1 MAKHRVR
8 RIFLQCILAVILI
21 AAAVPTMAA
30 GIPTATTGAASAVG
44 STGATL
50 NGTVN
55 ANDAETTVTF
65 EYGLTTGYGGTF
77 EAAQS
82 PVSGT
87 TDSAVSV
94 AIYELLPNT
103 TYHYRVKAQNIYGT
117 AYGSDMTF
125 TTLPNL
131 PLAVTN
137 AASGVGP
144 SSATLNGTVHPMDAN
159 TTVTFEYG
167 TDTGYGTTVTADQS
181 PLTTNLYL
189 PWPVSHTITGLA
201 NNTTYH
207 YRVKATNAGGTTY
220 GADMTFTIGTVGTAP
235 TATTAAATG
244 IGTTNATLNGTV
256 NAGDSQT
263 TVTFEYGLTTGYG
276 LTVTADQSPVTG
288 TTNMA
293 VNTGIHEL
301 LPNTTY
307 HYRVKAQNTN
317 GTATG
322 ADMTFTTLPQVPTAT
337 TNGATAVGTASATLN
352 GTVNANNS
360 STTVTFQ
367 YGTTTGYGTT
377 VTATQSPVSGAANTA
392 VSRAITGLSN
402 GITYHYRVVATNA
415 GGTTFGAD
423 MTFTTG
429 ATAPTAV
436 TNAASGVSTTG
447 ATLNG
452 TVNAHNSSTTV
463 TFEYG
468 LDTSYGRSVSANP
481 DTVTGSAN
489 TAVNAAL
496 TDLLPTTTYHYR
508 VKATSAGG
516 TTFGADMTFTTLA
529 APTVITTG
537 ATAVTTTGAT
547 LNGTVNAN
555 GSSTTVTFQYGTTTG
570 YGTTVTAD
578 QSPVTGATNTAVSK
592 ALTGLTPNTTYHYR
606 VVGQNGSGTTYGA
619 DMTFYTGA
627 ATAPTATTNA
637 AAFVLSTGATLNGT
651 VNANNASTTV
661 TFEYGT
667 TTGYGTTV
675 PAVPGTVTG
684 AVNTPVAA
692 VITGL
697 TANTTYHYRVVATN
711 ANGTANGADMTFTTS
726 YAPSAVTEAAT
737 GVGGSFATLNGTV
750 NANGF
755 FADVTFEYGTSTSY
769 GTTVPTFPIGVTG
782 SANTPVST
790 NIAGLIN
797 NTTYHYRVVAVGLL
811 GTSYGADMT
820 FTTTTSPTAV
830 TNAATAVGGT
840 SATLNGTV
848 NARGAG
854 TTVTFEFGETTG
866 YGRVVT
872 ADQSPVSGSTD
883 TAVSVNANA
892 LFPNTTYHYRVVAQ
906 NVNDTVYG
914 ADMTFTT
921 SGIPPSATTGAATA
935 VTTSGATLNG
945 TVNAQNDS
953 TTVTFEYGT
962 TTGYGTTVTA
972 DQSPVT
978 VTADTAVSKAITG
991 LANNTTYHYR
1001 VAAQN
1006 SSGTTYGADMTFFT
1020 GTSLPTVTTGAAS
1033 NIGTTGATLSGT
1045 VNANDSST
1053 TVTFEFGE
1061 TTGYGR
1067 VATADQS
1074 PVSGSGDTAVSADIT
1089 ALSVNTTY
1097 HYRVVGQNAAGT
1109 SNGADMTF
1117 TTNAVGTATVTTANV
1132 TTITAVSAIGGG
1144 NVTDEGD
1151 APVTARGVCW
1161 STVLNPTT
1169 ADSFTVDGSGAGA
1182 FTSTLTGLTP
1192 GTTYYVRAYATNLY
1206 GTVYGGQI
1214 QFTTNAAN
1222 TPVVTTA
1229 DVTHIT
1235 ETLARSGGNVIDGG
1249 SSPVT
1254 ARGVCWGIAPNPTT
1268 ADRHTVD
1275 GSGTGAF
1282 TSFLTGLKENTAYYV
1297 RAYATNAAGTAY
1309 GGQFTF
1315 KTAGGAFGVVI
1326 TNPADGATVSGTVT
1340 ISAAV
1345 TSGAAAANVEITAVS
1360 RVVFY
1365 IDGTQIAE
1373 DTAAPYKTQWDTTAY
1388 ADGSHTVEAVA
1399 YDANNQSARDEITVT
1414 VNNVPPEIWVNRSA
1428 FHFASDGAHTTGAQ
1442 TLLINNSGGGSLN
1455 WHIDTDEAWL
1465 SCMPTSGVG
1474 SGVVAVSVDPAGLS
1488 IGTHSANV
1496 TVSDSS
1502 AANSPVFIEVTLKIY
1517 DPGTTSTPFGYVLT
1531 PIDGLTVT
1539 GSIPVTGWVLDD
1551 IETAAVKIFR
1561 SPVAGEG
1568 ESLIYL
1574 GDAVFVAGA
1583 RPLMEE
1589 TYPDLPLNDRAGWG
1603 YMLLTNLL
1611 PDQGNGTF
1619 KLFALAVD
1627 KEGHQVLLGTRA
1639 IAADNANAYKPFGG
1653 IDTPAQGEVTAGH
1666 AYVNS
1671 GWALTPQPY
1680 TIPANGSTI
1689 TVRVDGVPLG
1699 NPVYDQYR
1707 PDIAALFPG
1716 YTNSSGAGGY
1726 FDLDTTAYENGVHTI
1741 SWSAVDNGGNRDC
1754 IGIHYFSI
1762 QNIGS
1767 SPSRAAVLTNMPDM
1781 PYESHVYEADSG
1793 ELSIEIKELEHVE
1806 IRLAV
1811 NPAAVTGYLDVN
1823 GALKSLPIGSTLDQ
1837 DTGRFFWSPGPGFVG
1852 PYSLLFII
1860 EGPDGQTS
1868 RKTIK
1873 ILIQPKY

>member
-1 MAKHRVR
+1 
-8 RIFLQCILAVILI
+8 
-21 AAAVPTMAA
+21 MAA
-30 GIPTATTGAASAVG
+30 GVPTATTAAASSVG
-44 STGATL
+44 SAEATV

-77 EAAQS
+77 EAVQS

-94 AIYELLPNT
+94 VIYELLPNT
-103 TYHYRVKAQNIYGT
+103 TYHYRVKAQNAYGT
-117 AYGSDMTF
+117 SYGSDMTF
-125 TTLPNL
+125 TTLPNP

-137 AASGVGP
+137 AASGIGP

-207 YRVKATNAGGTTY
+207 YRVKATNAGGTTT
-220 GADMTFTIGTVGTAP
+220 GADMTFTIGTVGTTP
-235 TATTAAATG
+235 TAATAAATS
-244 IGTTNATLNGTV
+244 IGTTDATLNGTV

-276 LTVTADQSPVTG
+276 LTVTADQSPVSG
-288 TTNMA
+288 TTNTA
-293 VNTGIHEL
+293 VSTGIHEL

-307 HYRVKAQNTN
+307 HYRVKAQNAN

-322 ADMTFTTLPQVPTAT
+322 ADMAFTTLPQAPIAT

-352 GTVNANNS
+352 GTVNANNA

-377 VTATQSPVSGAANTA
+377 VTADQSPVSGAANTA
-392 VSRAITGLSN
+392 VSRAISGLSN
-402 GITYHYRVVATNA
+402 GVTYHYRVAAVNA
-415 GGTTFGAD
+415 GGTTYGAD

-429 ATAPTAV
+429 ATAPTAA

-463 TFEYG
+463 TFQYG
-468 LDTSYGRSVSANP
+468 LDTNYGRSVSANP
-481 DTVTGSAN
+481 DTVTGSVN
-489 TAVNAAL
+489 TGVNAAL
-496 TDLLPTTTYHYR
+496 TDLIPNTTYHYR
-508 VKATSAGG
+508 VVAVNAGG

-529 APTVITTG
+529 APTVITNG

-547 LNGTVNAN
+547 LNGTVNAHN
-555 GSSTTVTFQYGTTTG
+555 SSTTVTFQYGTTTG

-578 QSPVTGATNTAVSK
+578 QSPVTGTVNTAVSK
-592 ALTGLTPNTTYHYR
+592 AITGLTANTTYHYR
-606 VVGQNGSGTTYGA
+606 VVGQNASGTTYGA
-619 DMTFYTGA
+619 DMTLYTGA

-637 AAFVLSTGATLNGT
+637 AAFVLSDGATLNGT
-651 VNANNASTTV
+651 VNANNADTTV

-667 TTGYGTTV
+667 TALYGTTV

-711 ANGTANGADMTFTTS
+711 ANGTTNGADMTFTTS
-726 YAPSAVTEAAT
+726 FAPSAVTDAAT

-750 NANGF
+750 NANGSS
-755 FADVTFEYGTSTSY
+755 ATVTFQYGTTTGY
-769 GTTVPTFPIGVTG
+769 GTTVPTPPIAVIGA
-782 SANTPVST
+782 ANTPVST
-790 NIAGLIN
+790 TITGLVN
-797 NTTYHYRVVAVGLL
+797 NTTYHYRVVAAGPG
-811 GTSYGADMT
+811 GTANGADMT
-820 FTTTTSPTAV
+820 FTTTTSPTAA
-830 TNAATAVGGT
+830 TNAATAVGST

-854 TTVTFEFGETTG
+854 TTVTFEYGEDTS
-866 YGRVVT
+866 YGRVIT

-883 TAVSVNANA
+883 TAVSGNANA
-892 LFPNTTYHYRVVAQ
+892 LSPNTTYHFRAVAQ

-914 ADMTFTT
+914 ADMSFTT
-921 SGIPPSATTGAATA
+921 NGIPPSAVTGAATG

-953 TTVTFEYGT
+953 TTVTFQYGLD
-962 TTGYGTTVTA
+962 TGYGSSVPA

-978 VTADTAVSKAITG
+978 GANDTAVSASLTG

-1020 GTSLPTVTTGAAS
+1020 GTPVPTVTTGAAS
-1033 NIGTTGATLSGT
+1033 NIGTTGATLNGT

-1074 PVSGSGDTAVSADIT
+1074 PVSGYSDTAVSADIT
-1089 ALSVNTTY
+1089 ALSPGTTY
-1097 HYRVVGQNAAGT
+1097 HYRLVGQNAAGT

-1117 TTNAVGTATVTTANV
+1117 TTNGAGTATVTTANV

-1144 NVTDEGD
+1144 NVIAEGD

-1161 STVLNPTT
+1161 STAPNPTT
-1169 ADSFTVDGSGAGA
+1169 ADPFTADGSGAGA
-1182 FTSTLTGLTP
+1182 FTGVLTGLTP
-1192 GTTYYVRAYATNLY
+1192 STTYYVRAYATNLY
-1206 GTVYGGQI
+1206 GTVYGGQT
-1214 QFTTNAAN
+1214 QFTTNGVN
-1222 TPVVTTA
+1222 TPIVTTA

-1235 ETLARSGGNVIDGG
+1235 ETSARSGGNVIDAG

-1254 ARGVCWGIAPNPTT
+1254 ARGVCWSIAPNPTT
-1268 ADRHTVD
+1268 ADRHTVN

-1282 TSFLTGLKENTAYYV
+1282 TSLLTGLKENSAYYV
-1297 RAYATNAAGTAY
+1297 RAYATNSYGTAY
-1309 GGQFTF
+1309 GGQLTF
-1315 KTAGGAFGVVI
+1315 KTGAGAFSVVI
-1326 TNPADGATVSGTVT
+1326 TNPADRATVSGTVT
-1340 ISAAV
+1340 ISASV
-1345 TSGAAAANVEITAVS
+1345 TTAAAEAKITAVS
-1360 RVVFY
+1360 RVAFY
-1365 IDGTQIAE
+1365 IDGTKIAE
-1373 DTAAPYKTQWDTTAY
+1373 DTVEPYKTQWDTTAY
-1388 ADGSHTVEAVA
+1388 ADGSHTVKAVA
-1399 YDANNQSARDEITVT
+1399 YTADNESARDEITVT

-1428 FHFASDGAHTTGAQ
+1428 FNFGSNGTHTTGAQ
-1442 TLLINNSGGGSLN
+1442 TLLIDNSGGGSLN

-1465 SCMPTSGVG
+1465 SCTPTSGVG
-1474 SGVVAVSVDPAGLS
+1474 SGVVAVSVDPAGLAA
-1488 IGTHSANV
+1488 GTHSASV

-1502 AANSPVFIEVTLKIY
+1502 AINSPVTIGVTLTIY
-1517 DPGTTSTPFGYVLT
+1517 DPGTTTTPFGYVLT

-1551 IETAAVKIFR
+1551 IETMAVKIFR
-1561 SPVAGEG
+1561 NPVAGEG

-1574 GDAVFVAGA
+1574 GDALFVEGA

-1589 TYPDLPLNDRAGWG
+1589 TYSDLPLNYQAGWG

-1611 PDQGNGTF
+1611 PDQGNGIF

-1627 KEGHQVLLGTRA
+1627 KEGHQVLLGTRS
-1639 IAADNANAYKPFGG
+1639 IAADNANAQKPFGA
-1653 IDTPAQGEVTAGH
+1653 IDTPPQGGIISGH
-1666 AYVNS
+1666 SYVNT
-1671 GWALTPQPY
+1671 GWVLTPQPY
-1680 TIPANGSTI
+1680 TIPADGSTI
-1689 TVRVDGVPLG
+1689 AVRVDGVRLG
-1699 NPVYDQYR
+1699 SPVYDQYR

-1716 YTNSSGAGGY
+1716 YNNGNGAGGY
-1726 FDLDTTAYENGVHTI
+1726 FYLDTTAYGNGVHTI
-1741 SWSAVDNGGNRDC
+1741 SWTAGDNGGNSDC
-1754 IGIHYFSI
+1754 IDIHYFSI
-1762 QNIGS
+1762 RNIGS
-1767 SPSRAAVLTNMPDM
+1767 SSFRAAAGSLPGM
-1781 PYESHVYEADSG
+1781 PYESHFYEADTG
-1793 ELSIEIKELEHVE
+1793 ELTIKIKELEHVE
-1806 IRLAV
+1806 IRLAA
-1811 NPAAVTGYLDVN
+1811 NHSAVQGYLDVT
-1823 GALKSLPIGSTLDQ
+1823 GVLKSLPIGSTLDQ
-1837 DTGRFFWSPGPGFVG
+1837 KSGRFFWSPGPGFVG
-1852 PYSLLFII
+1852 PYTLLFII
-1860 EGPDGQTS
+1860 EGPGGQTS
-1868 RKTIK
+1868 QKTVE
-1873 ILIQPKY
+1873 ILIQPRH